1 MSTVVGA
8 AFARYVHEAIDYGGG
23 RRILDDG

>member
-8 AFARYVHEAIDYGGG
+8 AFARYVHEATDYGGG
-23 RRILDDG
+23 RRITGE